1 MHIVKLL
8 NTNISVELSINHL
21 LSKSN
26 VKMYNKKSYVKACC
40 EWIQCIEI
48 IKMSKENLK
57 SNYQTHSS
65 VAPYEYEQVI
75 KDLAKKTI
83 LSS

>member
-1 MHIVKLL
+1 
-8 NTNISVELSINHL
+8 
-21 LSKSN
+21 
-26 VKMYNKKSYVKACC
+26 
-40 EWIQCIEI
+40 
-48 IKMSKENLK
+48 MSKVNLK

-65 VAPYEYEQVI
+65 VVPYEYKQVI